1 MTQPEIGN
9 GQHPHDN
16 SGLSSSAT
24 TVCYLF
30 RCSCCCCKSKKKK
43 EQIPSLCSGLS
54 LISYN
59 FRILFRCWRD
69 TPGIQKQSTER
80 HWQIKKSNGCATLL
94 QLLYCTSTKG
104 KASLFSL
111 FDEGSIRRD
120 RQDRLFLQITIRHS
134 ESHLLQAE
142 EAKRKKAQKTK
153 NNNKRASRAIAYP
166 LNRRITYRWISLCS
180 DIVFL
185 IYFPFFCYVSSPFFD
200 TARRLLTKLFPLH
213 ESCVSVK
220 CASFST

>member
-1 MTQPEIGN
+1 MVGCLSCLPASIFSLFFFLVIVVVVLMTQPEIGN

-43 EQIPSLCSGLS
+43 EQIPSLCSGIS
-54 LISYN
+54 LISTN

-104 KASLFSL
+104 KASLFLL
-111 FDEGSIRRD
+111 FDEGSIRWD
-120 RQDRLFLQITIRHS
+120 RQDRLFPTNHHTPQWITFTSGGRS
-134 ESHLLQAE
+134 
-142 EAKRKKAQKTK
+142 
-153 NNNKRASRAIAYP
+153 
-166 LNRRITYRWISLCS
+166 
-180 DIVFL
+180 
-185 IYFPFFCYVSSPFFD
+185 
-200 TARRLLTKLFPLH
+200 
-213 ESCVSVK
+213 
-220 CASFST
+220 